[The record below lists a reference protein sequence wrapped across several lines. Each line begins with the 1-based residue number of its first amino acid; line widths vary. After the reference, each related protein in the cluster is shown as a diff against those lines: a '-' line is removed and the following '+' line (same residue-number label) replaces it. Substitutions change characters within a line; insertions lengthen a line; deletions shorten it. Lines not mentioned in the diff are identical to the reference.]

1 MYNRIPNFIWR
12 LSISGKFVLGFRR
25 LYSMRMVYAANR
37 VLFYGYF
44 TIRVSNVIFRI
55 ALENTSDELYCIAIY
70 FFSPQYNRKI
80 VTYYRI
86 FLYD

>member
-1 MYNRIPNFIWR
+1 MCNRISNTVRR
-12 LSISGKFVLGFRR
+12 LSIRGKFVFDFHR

-55 ALENTSDELYCIAIY
+55 APGNTSDELYRTAIY